1 MGLVKTQSK
10 IIYIENIQND
20 SNNPILLSK
29 LIAKQSKIKKVIF
42 NIRTNDI
49 FFANFSNQI

>member
-29 LIAKQSKIKKVIF
+29 LIAKQSKIKKS
-42 NIRTNDI
+42 
-49 FFANFSNQI
+49 NFQH